1 MHTRHFVLLF
11 LLCWSCGFAQAT
23 LPEMVRKALAN
34 NPGLAVAQSEAQS
47 AAEQVAQAS
56 ADRLPALEMSGSY
69 RRQSMVPEL
78 RIAPIEL
85 PFGAGLYSPI
95 PNGAVTLGT
104 IDTYD
109 LRLTLSQ
116 PIFAGFR
123 LRNRVSAARSGLA
136 AHNSE
141 IQRQRAELI
150 HQVETAYGLV
160 LKTEKY
166 TAIARAGREQIAG
179 HLRDARNL
187 LNQGL
192 LKKEELLQVQVHLS
206 EADLAVVQA
215 ENGHAMSLA
224 VLENLVGEKIPP
236 DIPFAPMPSVA
247 GEPADLQSAV
257 NAAFANRAELKT
269 ISYTQEAN
277 RALVAM
283 AQAGRLPALAAFGSV
298 GYGRPGLDMLKKE
311 WMDYWVVG
319 AGLEWKLWNG
329 GKVRSQVQQA
339 KLNQIILEDRDRQLK
354 EAVRLEVTK
363 AFLQWQEALQRRQLS
378 AVLQNQAEESY
389 RVAEQQY
396 QQGHLAH
403 SSYFD
408 SHTALMRAR
417 MGLVQAEIDCAV
429 SLAALRR
436 AEGVN
441 EIPYRVQ

>member
-1 MHTRHFVLLF
+1 MHPRMLL
-11 LLCWSCGFAQAT
+11 LLSLLGWSSCFSQAT

-34 NPGLAVAQSEAQS
+34 NPSLAIAQSEALT

-69 RRQSMVPEL
+69 RHQSMVPEL
-78 RIAPIEL
+78 RITPIEL
-85 PFGAGLYSPI
+85 PFGAGLYSPF

-109 LRLTLSQ
+109 LRLTVSQ
-116 PIFAGFR
+116 PIFTGFR
-123 LRNRVSAARSGLA
+123 LSNRVSAARSGLA
-136 AHNSE
+136 ARTSE

-150 HQVETAYGLV
+150 YQVETAYGQV

-166 TAIARAGREQIAG
+166 MDIARAGREQIAG

-224 VLENLVGEKIPP
+224 VLENLVGEKMAPDLTFSPLPP
-236 DIPFAPMPSVA
+236 AS
-247 GEPADLQSAV
+247 GETADLQSAV
-257 NAAFANRAELKT
+257 NAAFTNRAELKT

-298 GYGRPGLDMLKKE
+298 GYGKPGLDMLKKE
-311 WMDYWVVG
+311 WMDYWLVG

-339 KLNQIILEDRDRQLK
+339 KLNGSLLEDRDRQLR
-354 EAVRLEVTK
+354 EAIRLEVTK

-378 AVLQNQAEESY
+378 AVLQNQAEESF
-389 RVAEQQY
+389 RVAEHQY

-408 SHTALMRAR
+408 SQTALMRAR
-417 MGLVQAEIDCAV
+417 MGMVQAEIDCAV
-429 SLAALRR
+429 SLSALRR

-441 EIPYRVQ
+441 EIPYGVQ

>member
-1 MHTRHFVLLF
+1 MHTRILL
-11 LLCWSCGFAQAT
+11 LLSLLGWSSCFGQAT
-23 LPEMVRKALAN
+23 LPEMVCKALAN
-34 NPGLAVAQSEAQS
+34 NPGLTIAQSEALT
-47 AAEQVAQAS
+47 AAEQVAQAT

-78 RIAPIEL
+78 RITPIEL

-95 PNGAVTLGT
+95 ANGAVTLGT
-104 IDTYD
+104 LDTYD

-116 PIFAGFR
+116 PIFTGFR
-123 LRNRVSAARSGLA
+123 LSNRVSAARSDLA
-136 AHNSE
+136 ARNSE
-141 IQRQRAELI
+141 ILRQRAELI
-150 HQVETAYGLV
+150 YQVEAAYGQV

-166 TAIARAGREQIAG
+166 MAIARAGREQIAG

-206 EADLAVVQA
+206 EADLAVLQA
-215 ENGHAMSLA
+215 ENSHAMSLA
-224 VLENLVGEKIPP
+224 VLENLLGEKIAPEVTFSPLPP
-236 DIPFAPMPSVA
+236 TS
-247 GEPADLQSAV
+247 GETADLQSAV
-257 NAAFANRAELKT
+257 NVAFANRAELKT
-269 ISYTQEAN
+269 VSYTQEVN

-283 AQAGRLPALAAFGSV
+283 AQAGRLPAVAAFGSV

-319 AGLEWKLWNG
+319 VGLEWKLWNG

-339 KLNQIILEDRDRQLK
+339 KINGTMLEDRDRQLR
-354 EAVRLEVTK
+354 EAIRLEVTN
-363 AFLQWQEALQRRQLS
+363 AYLQWQEAVQRQQLNAILQS
-378 AVLQNQAEESY
+378 QAEESY
-389 RVAEQQY
+389 RVAEHQY

-408 SHTALMRAR
+408 SQTALMRAR
-417 MGLVQAEIDCAV
+417 MGMVQAEIDCAV